1 MERLRWLVDHP
12 CGQEVIPV
20 MMGLRRKK
28 SWGPEVSS
36 ELREREGGEKDMRL
50 MGAQSEEQ
58 QDGEHFK
65 GGSGFIPVG

>member
-1 MERLRWLVDHP
+1 MDHP

-28 SWGPEVSS
+28 SWDPKVSR
-36 ELREREGGEKDMRL
+36 ELRGREGGEKEMTL
-50 MGAQSEEQ
+50 MGAQSGKQ

-65 GGSGFIPVG
+65 GGSGFIPVRQVRIWR

>member
-12 CGQEVIPV
+12 CGQEVIPE

-28 SWGPEVSS
+28 SWDPESLVNL
-36 ELREREGGEKDMRL
+36 EGEGGEKDMTL